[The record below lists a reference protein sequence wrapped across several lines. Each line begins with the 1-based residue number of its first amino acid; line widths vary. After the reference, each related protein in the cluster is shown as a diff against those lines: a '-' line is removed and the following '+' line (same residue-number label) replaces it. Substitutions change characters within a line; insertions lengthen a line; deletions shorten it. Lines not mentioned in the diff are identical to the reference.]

1 MEKKGKKNIK
11 KKEVCEKFNVKKEGN
26 EAIVESC
33 GIEEEK
39 VVKRGQ
45 IKKQNELF
53 KKIIFVMAGFLI
65 FFLIIFYLNSSINKF
80 DVEGV
85 EFSLDT
91 SAMQGR
97 TLYRTSIP
105 VTYQGKPADYNF
117 WLRTN
122 PKKLKEMVPSTE
134 EIVFRKN
141 VVFEVT
147 TENLF
152 CEGDWTIGL
161 ANILTLYKIL
171 GMNILVDGENS
182 TYEPKEDYMFITITE
197 WDKTEIL
204 KIDEYHYEV
213 NVNNCEILPAFER
226 LMLEAFIQYHKL
238 KD

>member
-1 MEKKGKKNIK
+1 MEKKRKKAVK

-39 VVKRGQ
+39 VVKKGQ

-53 KKIIFVMAGFLI
+53 KKILFVMAGFLI
-65 FFLIIFYLNSSINKF
+65 FFLIIFYANASINKF

-85 EFSLDT
+85 EFFLDT

-97 TLYRTSIP
+97 TLYRTSLP
-105 VTYQGKPADYNF
+105 VIYQGKSTNYNF

-122 PKKLKEMVPSTE
+122 PKKLDEMVPITGDV
-134 EIVFRKN
+134 VFRKN

-171 GMNILVDGENS
+171 GMNILVDGENL
-182 TYEPKEDYMFITITE
+182 TYEPEEDYMFITITE
-197 WDKTEIL
+197 WDKTEVL
-204 KIDEYHYEV
+204 QIDKNHYEV

-226 LMLEAFIQYHKL
+226 LMLEAFIQYHE
-238 KD
+238 DN

>member
-26 EAIVESC
+26 EALVESC

-39 VVKRGQ
+39 VVKKGQ

-53 KKIIFVMAGFLI
+53 KKLLLVMVGFLI
-65 FFLIIFYLNSSINKF
+65 FFLIIFYANSSINKF

-85 EFSLDT
+85 EFFLDT

-105 VTYQGKPADYNF
+105 VIYQGRTVDYNF

-122 PKKLKEMVPSTE
+122 PKKLDEMVPLNE
-134 EIVFRKN
+134 EIIFRKN

-161 ANILTLYKIL
+161 ANILTLYKVL
-171 GMNILVDGENS
+171 GMNILVDGENL

-204 KIDEYHYEV
+204 KIDEHHYEV

-226 LMLEAFIQYHKL
+226 LMLEAFIQHNEL
-238 KD
+238 KG